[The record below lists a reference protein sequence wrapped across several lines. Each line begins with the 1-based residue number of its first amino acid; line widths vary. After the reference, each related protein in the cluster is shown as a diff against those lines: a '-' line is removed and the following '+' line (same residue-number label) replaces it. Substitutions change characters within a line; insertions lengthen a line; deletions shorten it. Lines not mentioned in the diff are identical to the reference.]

1 MQEEL
6 TSIVKKFPPVFYV
19 TRFVYRRFYPLFH
32 AKKMFFDPA
41 SIKTAWYDY
50 IKNTQIVRSRPIFA
64 DRKAE
69 IKEFFGISDVKLL
82 LYYLRYG
89 FPNTLR
95 FKQNLSKFFDGK
107 TNNDRHLKD
116 AYEDAAFHYT
126 LRLMLAYTRHNQILP
141 YLDFL
146 VKKSDKPLTKFH
158 VLDYGCGVSDVGIL
172 LGSLGA
178 KVTIADLA
186 DKKFSF
192 AEWRFKRRGISVD
205 TVSIKDSSVYPNL
218 GEDKYD
224 LILVTEV
231 FEHVRDPLT
240 LLRRLTTALHRGGF
254 LLDSMAGEFERETG
268 GDHLE
273 EAFEIGNS
281 NEYKHY
287 YTDHY
292 NHLVLDGKFKCL
304 FQKK

>member
-107 TNNDRHLKD
+107 TQDDSNLQS
-116 AYEDAAFHYT
+116 AYNDAAFHYT
-126 LRLMLAYTRHNQILP
+126 LRLMLAYVRYNQILP
-141 YLDFL
+141 YLNFL
-146 VKKSDKPLTKFH
+146 TEKSNKPISEFK
-158 VLDYGCGVSDVGIL
+158 VLDR
-172 LGSLGA
+172 
-178 KVTIADLA
+178 K
-186 DKKFSF
+186 
-192 AEWRFKRRGISVD
+192 SV
-205 TVSIKDSSVYPNL
+205 V
-218 GEDKYD
+218 
-224 LILVTEV
+224 
-231 FEHVRDPLT
+231 
-240 LLRRLTTALHRGGF
+240 
-254 LLDSMAGEFERETG
+254 
-268 GDHLE
+268 
-273 EAFEIGNS
+273 
-281 NEYKHY
+281 
-287 YTDHY
+287 
-292 NHLVLDGKFKCL
+292 
-304 FQKK
+304 